1 MTDRERRKRFNAER
15 KAQLARAAAI
25 QAETHRAILGYL
37 EEAATQIAAEL
48 AASPSDFARWRLEA
62 LRVQVR
68 TAAETWSRSATDV
81 LTSGLDRSWSA
92 GSDLIVEPLAA
103 AGIRIAG
110 LLPALDPRI
119 LTAIKAFQ
127 VDKIREISAS
137 VIARV
142 NTELT
147 QAIIGV
153 QSPWQAAEK
162 VSTIMEAPGSRT
174 LQIVRTELGTVYSEA
189 GQQRMEQAVKA
200 GVAGLQKL
208 WRASGKLH
216 PRITHELADGQIV
229 DVDKPFIV
237 GGVEIPKPRDPSIPP
252 GERINCGCSSLPH
265 MSHWRVSTPGTRV
278 YSAEEV
284 AASPI
289 KGEVDRIRKEAA
301 R

>member
-25 QAETHRAILGYL
+25 QAETHRAILSHL
-37 EEAATQIAAEL
+37 EEAAKRIAAEL
-48 AASPSDFARWRLEA
+48 AGQRGDFARWRLEA
-62 LRVQVR
+62 LRAQVR
-68 TAAETWSRSATDV
+68 AVTEIWSRSATDV

-92 GSDLIVEPLAA
+92 GSDLIIEPLAA
-103 AGIRIAG
+103 AGIRIGG
-110 LLPALDPRI
+110 LLPALDAR
-119 LTAIKAFQ
+119 LLSAIKAFQ

-137 VIARV
+137 VVSRV
-142 NTELT
+142 NSELT

-153 QSPWQAAEK
+153 QSPWEAANK
-162 VSTIMEAPGSRT
+162 VSTIMETPGTRA

-200 GVAGLQKL
+200 GVSGLQKL

-265 MSHWRVSTPGTRV
+265 MSHWRVSTPGTRT

-284 AASPI
+284 ASSPI
-289 KGEVDRIRKEAA
+289 KGEVDRIRRDAT